1 MVAKKLAR
9 IEKTGFRLFEAE
21 LCRLQGELLL
31 VRAVPDVPGAETCFQ
46 RALDL
51 ARSQL
56 AKSLQLRAAMSLSRL
71 WQQHGKQ
78 EEARRLLK
86 EIYGWFAEG
95 LDTPDLQE
103 AKALL
108 EELM

>member
-1 MVAKKLAR
+1 
-9 IEKTGFRLFEAE
+9 
-21 LCRLQGELLL
+21 
-31 VRAVPDVPGAETCFQ
+31 
-46 RALDL
+46 
-51 ARSQL
+51 
-56 AKSLQLRAAMSLSRL
+56 MSLSRL

-78 EEARRLLK
+78 EEACRLLK

-108 EELM
+108 EELMWIWDMEWHTPTYIPLFTPSYTNINREWYEITGFKGRGFLYNISLNCKLLQEPLKSNPLT